1 MTNCSLTQ
9 QHLLTQ
15 LFVKPSKNSKIVS
28 KYEADTMD
36 DECYCSQRAN
46 CKAQWILPTGPD
58 GGGNGDQTMSNI
70 VSVCTEKGPSV
81 WKRMRQRWIC
91 QVVILFCSCAVWR
104 HLGVRDGHTKLY
116 RQIFPH
122 PSATHISIWLLKMTH
137 PCQVFDWVR
146 IFWQLTMFPVVWK
159 TKSTT
164 ETFMSK
170 KKNS

>member
-1 MTNCSLTQ
+1 MNVIVARELTARHSESYQ
-9 QHLLTQ
+9 QAQMVVVMGIKQWVCVYGEGAERL
-15 LFVKPSKNSKIVS
+15 KK
-28 KYEADTMD
+28 
-36 DECYCSQRAN
+36 DE
-46 CKAQWILPTGPD
+46 
-58 GGGNGDQTMSNI
+58 
-70 VSVCTEKGPSV
+70 TE
-81 WKRMRQRWIC
+81 MNLC

-170 KKNS
+170 KKKNS